1 MTDLLSS
8 FVACLCKR
16 DSGRRTNRR
25 SEVSYSDNLLP
36 LSTLTG
42 RIDLK
47 EGRHELKILILRQ
60 KNNVQDT
67 SE

>member
-8 FVACLCKR
+8 FVDCLCEKV
-16 DSGRRTNRR
+16 SGRRTNRR